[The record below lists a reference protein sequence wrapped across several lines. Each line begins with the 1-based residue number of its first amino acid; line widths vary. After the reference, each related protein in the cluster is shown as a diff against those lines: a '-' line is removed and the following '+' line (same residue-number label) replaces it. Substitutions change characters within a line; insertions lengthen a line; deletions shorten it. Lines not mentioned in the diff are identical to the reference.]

1 MSLSQQ
7 ASLSVLT
14 WKAPQTLGKTLE
26 SLEPLHELFSERI
39 VICQESDPREMKLAA
54 RHGFHAVA
62 VPHNVG
68 IQEGLALAVEKAA
81 SDLVLVLEN
90 DCNYVGGEAGKVQL
104 QTCLS
109 LFKTHCFDVV
119 KLGELPTIP
128 RTKYMKYWGSQF
140 PPKRTLLGML
150 RRNEA
155 NLYKAEV
162 LAFAEFDPGA
172 VPEIDRLAD
181 GLFVTSSKYAVWTNR
196 AFLVSKAFFLGRLL
210 QFARSNPTSRLVNG
224 FPDLEHAINS
234 PQNRNWWRKQNF
246 RIGLVKPGL
255 FGHLRYDR
263 PVLDQK
269 RGSDAQEPRAD
280 QQAIE
285 TSAE

>member
-162 LAFAEFDPGA
+162 
-172 VPEIDRLAD
+172 
-181 GLFVTSSKYAVWTNR
+181 
-196 AFLVSKAFFLGRLL
+196 
-210 QFARSNPTSRLVNG
+210 
-224 FPDLEHAINS
+224 
-234 PQNRNWWRKQNF
+234 
-246 RIGLVKPGL
+246 
-255 FGHLRYDR
+255 
-263 PVLDQK
+263 
-269 RGSDAQEPRAD
+269 
-280 QQAIE
+280 
-285 TSAE
+285 